1 VAAPENVSAKN
12 MGDTPSNTSDHDMGD
27 TPCST
32 SDHELDAP
40 PWRRVESTLMSTARV
55 MRRAYEIRLADLD
68 LNLSQASLLA
78 FLFEAG
84 PIPQS
89 RLASRLGMGRAAA
102 GLVIDAL
109 EERGLIER
117 QPNPNDRRAW
127 LIALRPDGIRVT
139 EPIFEID
146 ATLRSELR
154 DGISYT
160 ERQQLAGLLLRL
172 QGNLAKVLAESD

>member
-1 VAAPENVSAKN
+1 VAAPEDVSAH
-12 MGDTPSNTSDHDMGD
+12 DTGD
-27 TPCST
+27 TPCNT

-40 PWRRVESTLMSTARV
+40 PWRRVESTLMATARV
-55 MRRAYEIRLADLD
+55 IRRAYEIRLADLD

-84 PIPQS
+84 PITQS

-109 EERGLIER
+109 EKRGLIER
-117 QPNPNDRRAW
+117 QKDPDDRRAW

-154 DGISYT
+154 AGISHT

-172 QGNLAKVLAESD
+172 QTNLANVLAKSD